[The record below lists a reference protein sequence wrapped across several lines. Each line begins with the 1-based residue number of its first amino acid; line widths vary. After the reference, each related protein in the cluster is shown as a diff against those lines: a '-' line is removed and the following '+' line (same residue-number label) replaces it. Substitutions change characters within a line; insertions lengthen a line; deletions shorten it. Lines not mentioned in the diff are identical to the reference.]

1 MAAAAAAVSDESADA
16 PPPGPDASLADNDA
30 ASEQIMACDGERG
43 CGVDRRDVEIEKMS
57 AEHR

>member
-1 MAAAAAAVSDESADA
+1 MSDESADA